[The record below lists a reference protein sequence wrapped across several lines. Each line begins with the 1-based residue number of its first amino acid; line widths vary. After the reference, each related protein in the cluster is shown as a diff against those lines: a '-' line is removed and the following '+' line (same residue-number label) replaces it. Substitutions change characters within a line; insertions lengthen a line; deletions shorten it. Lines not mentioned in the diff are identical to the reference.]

1 MKKREI
7 NYDYLRAIS
16 CIAIIMLHV
25 SGSYWGAVDTGNLEF
40 LVMAVYNGLTRFAVP
55 VFIMLSGA
63 FVLDVSKENT
73 ITKCLSRFGKLVLNF
88 YLWSAFFAFQGIG
101 VKLLTGKV
109 VTDELWKTSLQRFLW
124 GHHHMWF
131 VFLILGFY
139 ILVPILRTI
148 VANKSI
154 TEYFLLLW
162 IGFRFIIPTISVWI
176 NWYLLDNWIAHL
188 NLNILIGYLGYFIL
202 GYYIR
207 KYGVSKKAQWGIYVL
222 GICGLVYSLVQTVIQ
237 SGKLGVVVEDFYSP
251 GTWNVLFFS
260 LAVFVFFAQRKEI
273 HLWEKNITKV
283 AECSFII
290 YMIHPFFLEKLNML
304 GITTLSFHYI
314 ISIPVLTFGIFI
326 LSYVVAMIIK
336 KIPGVNKWIL

>member
-7 NYDYLRAIS
+7 NYDYLRALS

-73 ITKCLSRFGKLVLNF
+73 ITKCLRRFGKLVLNF

-101 VKLLTGKV
+101 IKLLTGKV

-237 SGKLGVVVEDFYSP
+237 SRQLGEVIETFYSP

-260 LAVFVFFAQRKEI
+260 LAVFVFFGQRKEI